1 MPSWIG
7 RPSPPASPSPRAPS
21 KFLEMKKYMR
31 GLYPRPS
38 SLTLSLRSLN
48 FPHRLHADLCRSI
61 SSTSELTPPSLCTG
75 GLPPLHPHGCRCAPV
90 GCCRR
95 IPMAAVAAS
104 PRAPTAGRPSLV
116 VQHSRRHFL
125 PLELL
130 RRSDLFSRTASR
142 INGWPCI
149 WLHAARLRGA
159 EALLPPTCSPGRP
172 PAAMVGLAAGIT
184 RRDSEERRHL
194 LMLVSRGPGR
204 RRGNV
209 QWVHFR
215 PPRQRFCLLHLGA
228 GQVYGPSYVFANFHR
243 SPTTLICQKRY
254 YAAGN
259 IWSS

>member
-1 MPSWIG
+1 MPIFAD
-7 RPSPPASPSPRAPS
+7 PSRV
-21 KFLEMKKYMR
+21 
-31 GLYPRPS
+31 S
-38 SLTLSLRSLN
+38 SR
-48 FPHRLHADLCRSI
+48 HH
-61 SSTSELTPPSLCTG
+61 
-75 GLPPLHPHGCRCAPV
+75 HCAPV
-90 GCCRR
+90 ACCRR
-95 IPMAAVAAS
+95 IPMVAVAVHRWAAAAAS
-104 PRAPTAGRPSLV
+104 PWLPSPQALGLPPPGALASV

-204 RRGNV
+204 CRGNV
-209 QWVHFR
+209 RWVHFR
-215 PPRQRFCLLHLGA
+215 PPRRRFCPLHLGA

-259 IWSS
+259 IWSSWRVHLDPGTKTALPSLIA